1 MSESTANVRAYGA
14 LVTGVLCIGFSPI
27 FVKLANTTGDVVGFY
42 RLAIATLVM
51 SVPLIVHWRRG
62 NARLPRRIL
71 GWGVLAGLFFAL
83 DLGVWNTSL
92 TMTTASTATLLGNT
106 APIWVGLGAWLI
118 FRERLRPAYWLG
130 LVIAL
135 CGAALIVGVDS
146 VDTNGAKNTSM
157 VILGN
162 LLAASASVAYA
173 GYQLTTQHTR
183 QHIDNLTYMW
193 LFSGVGAVVLLGV
206 SLALGHP
213 LTGLPASSYQA
224 LLGLALVTHI
234 LGWLLINYAFGYL
247 RASLVSVTLL
257 GQPIVATLAAMPI
270 LGEWP
275 GLWHVVGGVVT
286 LAGIYVV
293 HRSSA
298 R

>member
-1 MSESTANVRAYGA
+1 MSESTTNVRAHGA

-83 DLGVWNTSL
+83 DIGVWNTSL

-118 FRERLRPAYWLG
+118 FQERLRPAYWLG

-135 CGAALIVGVDS
+135 AGAALIVGVDS
-146 VDTNGAKNTSM
+146 VDTNGAKNTS
-157 VILGN
+157 VVVLGN

-193 LFSGVGAVVLLGV
+193 LFSGVGAIILLSV

-213 LTGLPASSYQA
+213 LTGLPASSYRA

-234 LGWLLINYAFGYL
+234 LGWLLINYAFGHL

>member
-193 LFSGVGAVVLLGV
+193 LFSGVGAIILLGV

-213 LTGLPASSYQA
+213 LTGLPASSYRA

>member
-157 VILGN
+157 VVLGN

-193 LFSGVGAVVLLGV
+193 LFSGVGAIILLGV

-213 LTGLPASSYQA
+213 LTGLPASSYRA

-234 LGWLLINYAFGYL
+234 LGWLLINYAFGHL

-257 GQPIVATLAAMPI
+257 GQPIVATLVAMPV